1 MARSSGKTFS
11 ASLKWFADIAI
22 EDCMAVIQ
30 QSTQDVLRDA
40 QLPKARGGRM
50 PVDTGYLRNS
60 LVSGLNGS
68 TNLTGAESYG
78 MVLTRMRAG
87 DIFESGWL
95 AEYAMR
101 IEFGFRGTDKLG
113 RRYNQ
118 APTYFLRHAAA
129 KWPRFVRANA
139 MRLKRT

>member
-1 MARSSGKTFS
+1 MAGKTFEGR
-11 ASLKWFADIAI
+11 LGQFADLAI
-22 EDCMAVIQ
+22 EDIMAVVK
-30 QSTQDVLRDA
+30 QSVQDVMSDA
-40 QLPKARGGRM
+40 QQPKARGGRM

-60 LVSGLNGS
+60 LVSALNGTTS
-68 TNLTGAESYG
+68 ITGPASYG
-78 MVLTRMRAG
+78 LVIARMEAG

-101 IEFGFRGTDKLG
+101 IEFGFKGTDAKG

-118 APTYFLRHAAA
+118 APAFFLRGAAQ

-139 MRLKRT
+139 MRFKRT